1 MIIEDRVIFISIVKT
16 AGTTIRNIWKENH
29 SASSKHTNIL
39 NKTANDRKARRY
51 FQIDTKKIN
60 LKKYYIFTI
69 VRNPYDRLVSLYLF
83 SKRGGGGANGNFAL
97 DINMQLT
104 IRLSSFKDFII
115 DIKNKWD
122 TCKNDLDYKPM
133 IDWIRDDDNN
143 ILTNKIVKFENLQ
156 EDMNE
161 VFYKTGLTYIDFK
174 DRHDYR
180 SENRKNWSEYY
191 DKELLDI
198 VNKLY
203 YEDFKIFNY
212 KTIDIL

>member
-1 MIIEDRVIFISIVKT
+1 
-16 AGTTIRNIWKENH
+16 
-29 SASSKHTNIL
+29 
-39 NKTANDRKARRY
+39 
-51 FQIDTKKIN
+51 
-60 LKKYYIFTI
+60 
-69 VRNPYDRLVSLYLF
+69 
-83 SKRGGGGANGNFAL
+83 
-97 DINMQLT
+97 MQLT

-180 SENRKNWSEYY
+180 SENRKIWSEYY

-212 KTIDIL
+212 KTINII

>member
-1 MIIEDRVIFISIVKT
+1 V
-16 AGTTIRNIWKENH
+16 
-29 SASSKHTNIL
+29 L
-39 NKTANDRKARRY
+39 NKTSNNKKGRRH
-51 FQIDTKKIN
+51 FQIDIKKMN

-104 IRLSSFKDFII
+104 ITLNSFKDFII
-115 DIKNKWD
+115 NIKNKWD
-122 TCKNDLDYKPM
+122 ICKIDIRYKPM

-161 VFYKTGLTYIDFK
+161 VFEQTGLTYIDFSK
-174 DRHDYR
+174 IHHYK
-180 SENRKNWSEYY
+180 SENRKHWMEYY
-191 DKELLDI
+191 DKEILDI
-198 VNKLY
+198 VNELY
-203 YEDFKIFNY
+203 YEDFIVFDYKI
-212 KTIDIL
+212 L